1 MLITIGGFD
10 FVGSV
15 ESVYLRGNEKE
26 RGKYMG
32 LVMCPKCG
40 FKVSDEDSTCFV
52 CGSVL
57 KKDKIE
63 AQAAKKII
71 ISENNAETADKTSK
85 DRLSD
90 GSMKAG
96 SADKTLS
103 DKKESARFETRHRVS
118 DETSEIGRVF
128 GTIERETVK
137 PVYKSIDE
145 SV

>member
-1 MLITIGGFD
+1 
-10 FVGSV
+10 
-15 ESVYLRGNEKE
+15 
-26 RGKYMG
+26 MG

-57 KKDKIE
+57 KKDTIE
-63 AQAAKKII
+63 AQAAKKVI
-71 ISENNAETADKTSK
+71 ISENNAETADKKTNGG
-85 DRLSD
+85 LSD
-90 GSMKAG
+90 GGIKAG
-96 SADKTLS
+96 SADKLLS
-103 DKKESARFETRHRVS
+103 DKEGAARSETKRRVS

-137 PVYKSIDE
+137 PIYKSIDE

>member
-1 MLITIGGFD
+1 
-10 FVGSV
+10 
-15 ESVYLRGNEKE
+15 
-26 RGKYMG
+26 MG

-71 ISENNAETADKTSK
+71 ISEDNGKAADKTSK

-96 SADKTLS
+96 SADKPLG
-103 DKKESARFETRHRVS
+103 DKEK
-118 DETSEIGRVF
+118 D
-128 GTIERETVK
+128 VK
-137 PVYKSIDE
+137 
-145 SV
+145 